1 MRNGP
6 PGGGAVARRKG
17 VGMWEQTGVVLPGAG
32 RTRWRRPCLTPHC
45 RGMVPSAPGV
55 QPGAARA
62 EGRTP
67 VEDAL
72 RILAERGFVQQATDL
87 EGLGRLLQKQRV
99 TFYNGFDPTADS
111 LHVGHLL
118 PIMAMAHLQRAGHR
132 PLALV
137 GGGTAM
143 VGDPSGK
150 TEMRQLLTR
159 EEIQRNLQGVRE
171 QLGRYLKF
179 GAGGAG
185 IVDNAEWLLSLG
197 YVDFLREI
205 GRYFKVNEMIRAEA
219 YRMRLEREEGLSFI
233 EFNYQ
238 LLQAY
243 DFLVL
248 FRQEECLL
256 QTGGDDQ
263 WSNILAGADLIRRVE
278 GKTAYGLTY
287 PLLTTAR
294 GEKMGKTAAG
304 AVWLSAARTS
314 PYEYYQYW
322 INCDDRDVRRF
333 LALFTFLPM
342 EEVERLGA
350 LQGAEIREAKEVLAF
365 EATKLTHGAEEA
377 EKARVTSRAAFSH
390 QGDDLSAV
398 PTSTLSA
405 ARLAEG
411 LSVVDLFCESGLTA
425 GRNAA
430 RRLIQ
435 QGGAYVNGRAVT
447 DAEERIGTDAV
458 EEGAIMLRF
467 GKKKYHRIV
476 VA

>member
-1 MRNGP
+1 MEN
-6 PGGGAVARRKG
+6 AL
-17 VGMWEQTGVVLPGAG
+17 QVLG
-32 RTRWRRPCLTPHC
+32 
-45 RGMVPSAPGV
+45 
-55 QPGAARA
+55 
-62 EGRTP
+62 
-67 VEDAL
+67 
-72 RILAERGFVQQATDL
+72 ERGFIQQCTDQ
-87 EGLGRLLQKQRV
+87 EGLTRLLQEQRV

-118 PIMAMAHLQRAGHR
+118 PIMAMAHLQRCGHR

-150 TEMRQLLTR
+150 TEMRQLLTK
-159 EEIQRNLQGVRE
+159 EEIERNLQGVTA
-171 QLGRYLKF
+171 QFARYLDLGEN
-179 GAGGAG
+179 GAR
-185 IVDNAEWLLSLG
+185 VVNNADWLLGLG
-197 YVDFLREI
+197 YIDFLRDI

-248 FRQEECLL
+248 YRREGCLL

-278 GKTAYGLTY
+278 AKTAFGLTY

-304 AVWLSAARTS
+304 AVWLSAERTS

-342 EEVERLGA
+342 EEVNRLGA
-350 LQGAEIREAKEVLAF
+350 LEGADIRQAKEVLAF
-365 EATKLTHGAEEA
+365 EATKLTHGVEEA
-377 EKARVTSRAAFSH
+377 EKARTAARAAFGQ
-390 QGDDLSAV
+390 QGTDLSAV
-398 PTSTLSA
+398 PSSTLSA
-405 ARLAEG
+405 ERLAEKI
-411 LSVVDLFCESGLTA
+411 SVVDLFCEAGLTP

-430 RRLIQ
+430 RRLIT
-435 QGGAYVNGRAVT
+435 QGGAYVNGRQVT
-447 DAEERIGTDAV
+447 DVEESVGPEAV
-458 EEGAIMLRF
+458 EDGAIMLRY
-467 GKKKYHRIV
+467 GKKKYHRLLID
-476 VA
+476 

>member
-1 MRNGP
+1 MG
-6 PGGGAVARRKG
+6 
-17 VGMWEQTGVVLPGAG
+17 
-32 RTRWRRPCLTPHC
+32 
-45 RGMVPSAPGV
+45 
-55 QPGAARA
+55 
-62 EGRTP
+62 
-67 VEDAL
+67 DAFK
-72 RILAERGFVQQATDL
+72 ILGERGFVQQCTDP
-87 EGLGRLLQKQRV
+87 EGLGRLLGKGPV

-132 PLALV
+132 PIAVV

-150 TEMRQLLTR
+150 TEMRQLLSR
-159 EEIQRNLQGVRE
+159 EEIGKNLLGVRE
-171 QLGRYLKF
+171 QLARYLDLGE
-179 GAGGAG
+179 GAGRV
-185 IVDNAEWLLSLG
+185 VDNAEWLLGLG
-197 YVDFLREI
+197 YIDFLRDI

-248 FRQEECLL
+248 FRREGCLL

-278 GKTAYGLTY
+278 GKVAFGLTF

-304 AVWLSAARTS
+304 AVWLSAQRTS

-342 EEVERLGA
+342 EEVERLSALEGA
-350 LQGAEIREAKEVLAF
+350 ALRDAKEVLAF
-365 EATKLTHGAEEA
+365 EATKLTHGEEEA
-377 EKARVTSRAAFSH
+377 EKARAASRAAFSH

-405 ARLAEG
+405 ERLAQG
-411 LSVVDLFCESGLTA
+411 VSVVDLFCEAGLTP

-435 QGGAYVNGRAVT
+435 QGGAYVNGCAVM
-447 DAEERIGTDAV
+447 DSEETVGADAV
-458 EEGAIMLRF
+458 EDGAIMLRY
-467 GKKKYHRIV
+467 GKKRYHRV
-476 VA
+476 LVEGS